1 MMAPAQLR
9 KRVQSYSETRRRF
22 GPPHRARI
30 LGPPSTYREDDPD
43 CIVRLIGQVIAVSI
57 ETNRIVRELGE
68 LPFRE
73 D

>member
-1 MMAPAQLR
+1 MAPAQLR
-9 KRVQSYSETRRRF
+9 RRVQSYNEIRRRF
-22 GPPHRARI
+22 RPPHRARI
-30 LGPPSTYREDDPD
+30 LGPPSPYREDDPEY
-43 CIVRLIGQVIAVSI
+43 IVRPIGQVIAVPL